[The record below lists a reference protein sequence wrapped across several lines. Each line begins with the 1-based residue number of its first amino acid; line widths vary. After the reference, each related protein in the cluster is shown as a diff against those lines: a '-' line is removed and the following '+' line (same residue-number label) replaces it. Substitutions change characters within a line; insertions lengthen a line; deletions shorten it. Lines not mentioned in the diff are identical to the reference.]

1 MELKNWIL
9 LILLGAVWGSAFMFI
24 KISADDFGPI
34 LLVNLRLLLA
44 GALFLPFLLQKKY
57 LAYFKSHFSGILI
70 LGIFSNAFPFT
81 MFSYASLGAT
91 SNMLGILNGTTAFM
105 TMVVAYFWL
114 KESIT
119 PKQIFGIILGF
130 LGILVLVN
138 PANGSATL
146 GASGFALVGALSYS
160 FSGVYIQKYQL
171 NANKFVLI
179 GWAMLFGGLFLTPL
193 SFFNLPDQMPDNNAI
208 AALLWLGIVS
218 TGIAYLGYIR
228 LIEQIGAV
236 RTSTVTY
243 LLPVFS
249 IIWGSIFLQ
258 EKITWIIFG
267 GFIFVM
273 IGMYFA
279 NNRNNTKVLEK

>member
-9 LILLGAVWGSAFMFI
+9 LIILGAVWGSAFMFI

-44 GALFLPFLLQKKY
+44 GALFLPFLLRKKY
-57 LAYFKSHFSGILI
+57 LAHFKSHFPGILI
-70 LGIFSNAFPFT
+70 LSIFSNAFPFT

-171 NANKFVLI
+171 KANKFVLI
-179 GWAMLFGGLFLTPL
+179 GWAMLFGGLLLTPL

-279 NNRNNTKVLEK
+279 NNKNTKALEK

>member
-44 GALFLPFLLQKKY
+44 GALFLPFLLRKKY
-57 LAYFKSHFSGILI
+57 LAHFKSHFPGILI
-70 LGIFSNAFPFT
+70 LSIFSNAFPFT

-138 PANGSATL
+138 PANGSATI

-279 NNRNNTKVLEK
+279 NNRNNTKVSEK

>member
-179 GWAMLFGGLFLTPL
+179 GWAMLFGGLLLTPL
-193 SFFNLPDQMPDNNAI
+193 SFFNLPDQIPDNNAI
-208 AALLWLGIVS
+208 AALMWLGIVS

-279 NNRNNTKVLEK
+279 NNKNTKALEN

>member
-9 LILLGAVWGSAFMFI
+9 LILLGSVWGSAFMFI

-44 GALFLPFLLQKKY
+44 GALFIPFLLQKKY
-57 LAYFKSHFSGILI
+57 LAHFKSHFPGILI
-70 LGIFSNAFPFT
+70 LSIFSNAFPFT

-119 PKQIFGIILGF
+119 PKQVFGIILGF

-138 PANGSATL
+138 PANGSATI

-179 GWAMLFGGLFLTPL
+179 GWAMLFGGLLLTPL
-193 SFFNLPDQMPDNNAI
+193 SFFNLPDQMPNNNAI

>member
-179 GWAMLFGGLFLTPL
+179 GWAMLFGGLLLTPL
-193 SFFNLPDQMPDNNAI
+193 SFFNLPDQIPDNNAI
-208 AALLWLGIVS
+208 AALMWLGIVS

-273 IGMYFA
+273 IGMYCA
-279 NNRNNTKVLEK
+279 NNKTTKTSVK

>member
-171 NANKFVLI
+171 KANKFVLI

-279 NNRNNTKVLEK
+279 NNKNTKASEK

>member
-146 GASGFALVGALSYS
+146 SASGFALVGAMSYS

-179 GWAMLFGGLFLTPL
+179 GWAMLFGGLFLIPL

-279 NNRNNTKVLEK
+279 NNKTTKASEK

>member
-44 GALFLPFLLQKKY
+44 GALFLPFLLRKKY
-57 LAYFKSHFSGILI
+57 FAYFKSHFPGIFI
-70 LGIFSNAFPFT
+70 LAIFSNAFPFT

-105 TMVVAYFWL
+105 TMAVAYFWL
-114 KESIT
+114 KESISL
-119 PKQIFGIILGF
+119 KQIFGIILGF

-179 GWAMLFGGLFLTPL
+179 GWAMLFGGLLLTPL

-208 AALLWLGIVS
+208 AALMWLGIVS

-279 NNRNNTKVLEK
+279 NNKNIEALEK

>member
-44 GALFLPFLLQKKY
+44 GALFLPFLLRKKY
-57 LAYFKSHFSGILI
+57 LAHFRSHFPGILI
-70 LGIFSNAFPFT
+70 LSIFSNAFPFT

-267 GFIFVM
+267 GFTFVM

-279 NNRNNTKVLEK
+279 NNKNTKALEK

>member
-1 MELKNWIL
+1 MELKNWVL

-249 IIWGSIFLQ
+249 IFWGSIFLQ

-279 NNRNNTKVLEK
+279 NNKNTKASEK

>member
-9 LILLGAVWGSAFMFI
+9 LTLLGAVWGSAFMFI

-138 PANGSATL
+138 PANGSATI

-179 GWAMLFGGLFLTPL
+179 GWAMLFGGLLLIPF
-193 SFFNLPDQMPDNNAI
+193 SFFNLPDQMPNNNAI

-279 NNRNNTKVLEK
+279 NNRNNTKLLEK

>member
-279 NNRNNTKVLEK
+279 NNKNTKASEK

>member
-57 LAYFKSHFSGILI
+57 LAYFKSHFPGIFI
-70 LGIFSNAFPFT
+70 LAIFSNAFPFT

-179 GWAMLFGGLFLTPL
+179 GWAMLFGGLLLTPL

-279 NNRNNTKVLEK
+279 NNKNTKALEK

>member
-44 GALFLPFLLQKKY
+44 GALFLPFLLRKKY
-57 LAYFKSHFSGILI
+57 LAHFKSHFPGILI
-70 LGIFSNAFPFT
+70 LSIFSNAFPFT

-138 PANGSATL
+138 PANGSATI

-236 RTSTVTY
+236 RTSTVAY

-279 NNRNNTKVLEK
+279 NNRNNTKVSEK

>member
-57 LAYFKSHFSGILI
+57 LAYFKTHFSGILI

-114 KESIT
+114 KESIA

-138 PANGSATL
+138 PANGSATI

-279 NNRNNTKVLEK
+279 NNKNTKASEK

>member
-44 GALFLPFLLQKKY
+44 GALFLPFLLRKKY
-57 LAYFKSHFSGILI
+57 LAHFKSHIPGILI
-70 LGIFSNAFPFT
+70 LSIFSNAFPFT

-171 NANKFVLI
+171 KANKFVLI
-179 GWAMLFGGLFLTPL
+179 GWAMLFGGLLLTPF

-273 IGMYFA
+273 IGMYLA
-279 NNRNNTKVLEK
+279 NNKNTKALEK

>member
-44 GALFLPFLLQKKY
+44 GALFLPFLLRKKY
-57 LAYFKSHFSGILI
+57 LAHFKSHFPGILI
-70 LGIFSNAFPFT
+70 LSIFSNAFPFT

-279 NNRNNTKVLEK
+279 NNKNTKPSEK

>member
-1 MELKNWIL
+1 
-9 LILLGAVWGSAFMFI
+9 
-24 KISADDFGPI
+24 
-34 LLVNLRLLLA
+34 
-44 GALFLPFLLQKKY
+44 
-57 LAYFKSHFSGILI
+57 
-70 LGIFSNAFPFT
+70 

-114 KESIT
+114 KETIT
-119 PKQIFGIILGF
+119 LKQI
-130 LGILVLVN
+130 LGILMGFVGILILVN
-138 PANGSATL
+138 PANGSSTL
-146 GASGFALVGALSYS
+146 SASGFALMGALSYS

-179 GWAMLFGGLFLTPL
+179 GWAMLFGGVLLTPL
-193 SFFNLPDQMPDNNAI
+193 ALMNLPDQTPDTNAVLG
-208 AALLWLGIVS
+208 LLWLGIVS

-249 IIWGSIFLQ
+249 IIWGSIFLN
-258 EKITWIIFG
+258 EPITWIIFS

-279 NNRNNTKVLEK
+279 NNRSTKVLEK

>member
-44 GALFLPFLLQKKY
+44 GALFLPFLLRKKY
-57 LAYFKSHFSGILI
+57 LAHFKSHFPGILI
-70 LGIFSNAFPFT
+70 LSIFSNAFPFT

-138 PANGSATL
+138 PANGSATI

-179 GWAMLFGGLFLTPL
+179 GWAMLFGGLLLTPL
-193 SFFNLPDQMPDNNAI
+193 SFFNLPNQMPDNNAI

-279 NNRNNTKVLEK
+279 NNKNTKALEK

>member
-44 GALFLPFLLQKKY
+44 GALFLPFLLRKKY
-57 LAYFKSHFSGILI
+57 LAHFKSHFPGILI
-70 LGIFSNAFPFT
+70 LSIFSNAFPFT
-81 MFSYASLGAT
+81 MFSYASFGAT

-179 GWAMLFGGLFLTPL
+179 GWAMLFGGLLLTPL

-279 NNRNNTKVLEK
+279 NNKNTKALEK

>member
-44 GALFLPFLLQKKY
+44 GALFLPFLLRKKY
-57 LAYFKSHFSGILI
+57 LAHFKSHFPGILI
-70 LGIFSNAFPFT
+70 LSIFSNAFPFT

-171 NANKFVLI
+171 KANKFVLI
-179 GWAMLFGGLFLTPL
+179 GWAMLFGGLLLTPL

-279 NNRNNTKVLEK
+279 NNKNTKASEK

>member
-44 GALFLPFLLQKKY
+44 GALFLPFLLRKKY
-57 LAYFKSHFSGILI
+57 LAHFKSHFPGILI
-70 LGIFSNAFPFT
+70 LSIFSNAFPFT

-179 GWAMLFGGLFLTPL
+179 GWAMLFGGLLLTPL

-279 NNRNNTKVLEK
+279 NNKNTKALEK

>member
-138 PANGSATL
+138 PANGSATI

-279 NNRNNTKVLEK
+279 NNKNTKVSEK

>member
-44 GALFLPFLLQKKY
+44 GALFLPFLLRKKY
-57 LAYFKSHFSGILI
+57 LAHFKSHFPGILI
-70 LGIFSNAFPFT
+70 LSIFSNAFPFT

-91 SNMLGILNGTTAFM
+91 SNMLGILNGATAFM

-114 KESIT
+114 KESISL
-119 PKQIFGIILGF
+119 KQMFGIILGF

-179 GWAMLFGGLFLTPL
+179 GWAMLFGGLLLTPL
-193 SFFNLPDQMPDNNAI
+193 SFFNLPDQIPDNNAI
-208 AALLWLGIVS
+208 AALMWLGIVS

-279 NNRNNTKVLEK
+279 NNKNTKALEN

>member
-279 NNRNNTKVLEK
+279 NNKTTKASEK

>member
-138 PANGSATL
+138 PANGSATI

-279 NNRNNTKVLEK
+279 NNKNIKASEK

>member
-9 LILLGAVWGSAFMFI
+9 LTLLGAVWGSAFMFI

-138 PANGSATL
+138 PANGSATI

-179 GWAMLFGGLFLTPL
+179 GWAMLFGGLLLTPL
-193 SFFNLPDQMPDNNAI
+193 SFFNLPDQMPDRNAVLG
-208 AALLWLGIVS
+208 LLWLGIVS

-279 NNRNNTKVLEK
+279 NNRNNTKLLEK

>member
-9 LILLGAVWGSAFMFI
+9 LILLGSVWGSAFMFI

-44 GALFLPFLLQKKY
+44 GAMFLPFLLQKKY

-70 LGIFSNAFPFT
+70 LAIFSNAFPFT

-146 GASGFALVGALSYS
+146 SASGFALVGALSYS

-179 GWAMLFGGLFLTPL
+179 GWAMLFGGLLLIPF
-193 SFFNLPDQMPDNNAI
+193 SFFNLPDQMPNNNAI

>member
-57 LAYFKSHFSGILI
+57 LAYFKSHFPGIFI
-70 LGIFSNAFPFT
+70 LAIFSNAFPFT

-279 NNRNNTKVLEK
+279 NNKNTKVLEK

>member
-44 GALFLPFLLQKKY
+44 GALFLPFLLRKKY
-57 LAYFKSHFSGILI
+57 LAHFKSHFPGILI
-70 LGIFSNAFPFT
+70 LSIFSNAFPFT

-171 NANKFVLI
+171 KANKFVLI
-179 GWAMLFGGLFLTPL
+179 GWAMLFGGLLLTPL

-279 NNRNNTKVLEK
+279 NNKNIKASEK

>member
-57 LAYFKSHFSGILI
+57 LAYFKSHFPGIFI
-70 LGIFSNAFPFT
+70 LAIFSNAFPFT

-138 PANGSATL
+138 PANGSATI

-279 NNRNNTKVLEK
+279 NNKNTKASEK

>member
-57 LAYFKSHFSGILI
+57 LAYFKTHFSGILI

-279 NNRNNTKVLEK
+279 NNKNTKASEK

>member
-138 PANGSATL
+138 PANGSATI

-193 SFFNLPDQMPDNNAI
+193 SFFNLPDQMPGNNAI

-279 NNRNNTKVLEK
+279 NNKNTKALEK

>member
-44 GALFLPFLLQKKY
+44 GALFLPFLLRKKY
-57 LAYFKSHFSGILI
+57 LAHFKSHFPGILI
-70 LGIFSNAFPFT
+70 LSIFSNAFPFT

-114 KESIT
+114 KESISL
-119 PKQIFGIILGF
+119 KQMFGIILGF

-179 GWAMLFGGLFLTPL
+179 GWAMLFGGLLLTPL
-193 SFFNLPDQMPDNNAI
+193 SFFNLPAQIPDNNAI
-208 AALLWLGIVS
+208 AALMWLGIVS

-279 NNRNNTKVLEK
+279 NNKSTKVSEK

>member
-9 LILLGAVWGSAFMFI
+9 LFLLGAVWGSAFMFI

-179 GWAMLFGGLFLTPL
+179 GWAMLFGGLFLIPL

-279 NNRNNTKVLEK
+279 NNKTTKASEK